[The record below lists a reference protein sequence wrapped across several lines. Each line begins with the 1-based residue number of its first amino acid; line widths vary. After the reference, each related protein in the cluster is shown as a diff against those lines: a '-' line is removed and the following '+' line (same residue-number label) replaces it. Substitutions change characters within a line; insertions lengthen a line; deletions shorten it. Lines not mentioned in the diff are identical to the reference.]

1 MPRQAPYGEGTGIH
15 VEWVSVRRRTL
26 YTIVTLLVVLGA
38 GGGGLYWWM
47 NSAPFDWD
55 TVGNSQEEEPSVNDS
70 ARFVELDGT
79 VKIREAGR
87 YEWADAEL
95 ATALRRGDTVRT
107 VGKSSA
113 RIRLIDGTEY
123 LVKPDTIFMIEIMH
137 EDPRTRV
144 REVAVKLT
152 SGQVNL
158 QTPRQNVAGSRSEL
172 ATPTSEATFDELTV
186 ADVAYD
192 EKRRVSDFAV
202 IRGGTRVRAGDQE
215 VTLESSQAVEVSG
228 DSDFSEIIQLPGI
241 PVLESPAHL
250 SRLFY
255 PNPSRATTELRWSSV
270 RQARRYHVE
279 LDRTPNFTEPRE
291 YRVPEVRVLVPGL
304 MPGTYYWR
312 VSAIDAEDREGG
324 FTDFA
329 KFTVTRQAAKVVP
342 PKLRLSQPS
351 VSLEGLVTI
360 NGLTDPDAVVTVNDE
375 RVEVKPDGSFR
386 HYSQVDRPGRHPFV
400 VKALKRSGGTAEK
413 TIYATVGSN

>member
-1 MPRQAPYGEGTGIH
+1 MT
-15 VEWVSVRRRTL
+15 
-26 YTIVTLLVVLGA
+26 
-38 GGGGLYWWM
+38 
-47 NSAPFDWD
+47 SAPIDWNAI
-55 TVGNSQEEEPSVNDS
+55 GNPQEEDEPSVDNS
-70 ARFVELDGT
+70 ARFTELDGT
-79 VKIREAGR
+79 VKVREAGS
-87 YEWADAEL
+87 YEWSDAEL
-95 ATALRRGDTVRT
+95 STTLYRGDTVRT

-123 LVKPDTIFMIEIMH
+123 LVKPDTIFMIEVMH

-192 EKRRVSDFAV
+192 ETSRTSDFAV
-202 IRGGTRVRAGDQE
+202 IRGGTRVRAGSQE

-228 DSDFSEIIQLPGI
+228 ESDFSEIIQLPGI

-270 RQARRYHVE
+270 RQARRYHLE
-279 LDRTPNFTEPRE
+279 LDRTPNFTDPRE

-304 MPGTYYWR
+304 TPGTYYWR
-312 VSAIDAEDREGG
+312 VSAVDGDNREGG

-329 KFTVTRQAAKVVP
+329 KFTVTRQAARVDP
-342 PKLRLSQPS
+342 PQLRLSQPT
-351 VSLEGLVTI
+351 VSLDGLVTI

-386 HYSQVDRPGRHPFV
+386 HYYQADRPGRHPFV
-400 VKALKRSGGTAEK
+400 VKANKRSGGTAEQ

>member
-1 MPRQAPYGEGTGIH
+1 
-15 VEWVSVRRRTL
+15 
-26 YTIVTLLVVLGA
+26 
-38 GGGGLYWWM
+38 
-47 NSAPFDWD
+47 
-55 TVGNSQEEEPSVNDS
+55 
-70 ARFVELDGT
+70 
-79 VKIREAGR
+79 
-87 YEWADAEL
+87 
-95 ATALRRGDTVRT
+95 
-107 VGKSSA
+107 
-113 RIRLIDGTEY
+113 
-123 LVKPDTIFMIEIMH
+123 
-137 EDPRTRV
+137 
-144 REVAVKLT
+144 
-152 SGQVNL
+152 
-158 QTPRQNVAGSRSEL
+158 VAGSRSEL

-192 EKRRVSDFAV
+192 ETSRVSDFTV

-228 DSDFSEIIQLPGI
+228 ESGFSEIIQLPGI

-279 LDRTPNFTEPRE
+279 LDRTPNFTDPRE

-304 MPGTYYWR
+304 TPGTYYWR
-312 VSAIDAEDREGG
+312 VSAVDGDNREGG
-324 FTDFA
+324 FTDFG
-329 KFTVTRQAAKVVP
+329 KFTVTRQAARAEP
-342 PKLRLSQPS
+342 PQLRLSQPT
-351 VSLEGLVTI
+351 VTLEGLVTI

-386 HYSQVDRPGRHPFV
+386 HYFQAERPGRHPFV
-400 VKALKRSGGTAEK
+400 VKAHKRSGGTAEQ